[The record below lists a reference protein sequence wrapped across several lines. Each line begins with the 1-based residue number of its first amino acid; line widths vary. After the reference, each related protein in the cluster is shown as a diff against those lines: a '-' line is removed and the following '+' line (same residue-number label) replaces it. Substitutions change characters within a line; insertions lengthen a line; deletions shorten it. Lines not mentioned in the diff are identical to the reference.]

1 VSRRI
6 VLSYKDRFV
15 IFNYLYSLKVQPLE
29 AVWAA
34 TRSELER
41 SNPRVMKAGE
51 HREDKE
57 GE

>member
-15 IFNYLYSLKVQPLE
+15 IFHYLYSLKVQSLE

-34 TRSELER
+34 T
-41 SNPRVMKAGE
+41 
-51 HREDKE
+51 
-57 GE
+57 

>member
-15 IFNYLYSLKVQPLE
+15 IFHYLYSQKVQPLE

-34 TRSELER
+34 TRSEL
-41 SNPRVMKAGE
+41 V
-51 HREDKE
+51 
-57 GE
+57 